1 MTDAIRTER
10 LTRSFKNVHAL
21 WQVDMNV
28 PEGAIFALLGPNGA
42 GKSTAVK
49 LILNLIEPSSGA
61 SQVLGVDSRR
71 LRGRHFQSIGYVAEK
86 QDLPEWM
93 RVGDFFDYLRP
104 FYPKWDRALED
115 KLLLDYDLPLDRK
128 LSDLSL
134 GMRMK
139 LRLASSVAFHPRL
152 LVLDEPFSG
161 LDPITRDELIEQLLD
176 CAREATLLI
185 CSHDLA
191 EIETFSSHVGYLDRG
206 NLLLQE
212 EMTSLLD
219 RFREVEVTLDQPF
232 ESRQPWPKHWL
243 LAESERLVA
252 HFTESTFDEIRTR
265 AEIRRLFPSAR
276 SVAFSPMSLR
286 SISLAIAKSNRI
298 TRA

>member
-10 LTRSFKNVHAL
+10 LTRSFKDVHAL

-49 LILNLIEPSSGA
+49 LLLNLIAPSSGA

-71 LRGRHFQSIGYVAEK
+71 LRGHHFQSIGYVAEK

-139 LRLASSVAFHPRL
+139 LRLASSV
-152 LVLDEPFSG
+152 PFIPAYSYSMN
-161 LDPITRDELIEQLLD
+161 P
-176 CAREATLLI
+176 
-185 CSHDLA
+185 
-191 EIETFSSHVGYLDRG
+191 
-206 NLLLQE
+206 
-212 EMTSLLD
+212 
-219 RFREVEVTLDQPF
+219 
-232 ESRQPWPKHWL
+232 
-243 LAESERLVA
+243 
-252 HFTESTFDEIRTR
+252 
-265 AEIRRLFPSAR
+265 
-276 SVAFSPMSLR
+276 
-286 SISLAIAKSNRI
+286 SLASIP
-298 TRA
+298 